1 MRRSDFCI
9 CFEHSASQR
18 NADGLQRLDR
28 ALHRAIGLFVLER
41 AVCRAHLDAERHALH
56 ARQNRRAHIDVEQL
70 DALQNVAYRFGDHLF
85 DLEHRQVD
93 VANKR
98 EVDVYSG
105 KYHLFG
111 EYFDLGFDKAAIII
125 AGRTESLLYS
135 YYFAEP
141 YRRAGYNVLVIDNR
155 SHGKSDGRLNS
166 LGYNEHRDIL
176 RWAQML
182 HDDLG
187 NKQVYLHGICIGAS
201 NALFAMTADD
211 CPDYMQGMTSEGMFT
226 TFYESLY
233 YHIKEAK
240 QPVFPSMIEVRGY
253 LKLFT
258 GYDIK
263 KDGPIFR
270 IGKLKKPIL
279 MLQSKEDKYSL
290 PHRAK
295 DLYNKCPA
303 PKRLAYFEKGRHSHI
318 KINAPE
324 KYDEIIVD
332 FLREICENGTVT
344 DTIVGE

>member
-1 MRRSDFCI
+1 MSIWIWILIWAAAFFLIIAPVFLIPAGLYVILLVRTRKSKWRRKCSLPKDKEITEMFYVGLDWA
-9 CFEHSASQR
+9 EKYSAGR
-18 NADGLQRLDR
+18 
-28 ALHRAIGLFVLER
+28 
-41 AVCRAHLDAERHALH
+41 
-56 ARQNRRAHIDVEQL
+56 
-70 DALQNVAYRFGDHLF
+70 
-85 DLEHRQVD
+85 
-93 VANKR
+93 R

-111 EYFDLGFDKAAIII
+111 EYFDLGFDRAAIII

-201 NALFAMTADD
+201 NALFALTADD

-253 LKLFT
+253 LN
-258 GYDIK
+258 
-263 KDGPIFR
+263 
-270 IGKLKKPIL
+270 
-279 MLQSKEDKYSL
+279 YSAVIYYAN
-290 PHRAK
+290 R
-295 DLYNKCPA
+295 Y
-303 PKRLAYFEKGRHSHI
+303 RM
-318 KINAPE
+318 
-324 KYDEIIVD
+324 
-332 FLREICENGTVT
+332 
-344 DTIVGE
+344 